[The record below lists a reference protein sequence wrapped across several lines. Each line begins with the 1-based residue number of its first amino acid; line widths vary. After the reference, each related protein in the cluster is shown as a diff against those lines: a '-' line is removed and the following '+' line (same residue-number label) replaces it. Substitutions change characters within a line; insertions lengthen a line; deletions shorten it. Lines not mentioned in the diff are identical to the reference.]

1 MVILRQNRGK
11 HTGIT
16 QARCVVPEDS
26 ARDCVC
32 RAQPTTNTCPRE
44 VRPGALVS
52 RAFGGHHVRVRLRAP
67 YIPPLLSPAVRS
79 TRLRRLRWPMAGA
92 MQLVSAVLT
101 QEIQT
106 NRRTHLSDRSGQ
118 IREILIVVIECN
130 ISMRIKQPFPPAVT
144 GRGVLIF
151 EKLEVHLLQVQHE
164 TVVILS
170 A

>member
-1 MVILRQNRGK
+1 MVVLRQKCGK
-11 HTGIT
+11 HIGIT
-16 QARCVVPEDS
+16 QTGWVVPEDS

-32 RAQPTTNTCPRE
+32 RAQPKTNTCHRE

-52 RAFGGHHVRVRLRAP
+52 RAFGGHRVRVRLLAP
-67 YIPPLLSPAVRS
+67 YIPPLLSPVVRS
-79 TRLRRLRWPMAGA
+79 TRLQRLRWPMAGA
-92 MQLVSAVLT
+92 MQLVSAVFT
-101 QEIQT
+101 QDIQ

-118 IREILIVVIECN
+118 IREILIIVIECN

-170 A
+170 P